1 MSRLTRHLSSRA
13 HRARPSTSSP
23 TGSTQSD
30 RPRVWRWRH
39 LSACS
44 SSGGDPASAAA
55 AAAEMVRKPLTTMM
69 TALSIIPRHG
79 RCRRC
84 FGPREMPGPHPADM
98 RVPNETW
105 GPGVSCPRGC
115 CWRRWPRPATRP
127 TPRKRAV
134 RPRRPG
140 SGHGPQRRP

>member
-1 MSRLTRHLSSRA
+1 MPGEHLRHPVSQAGGPAPSNQTSQFGRRASRTLSPCVSALMSRLAHNLSSRA

-55 AAAEMVRKPLTTMM
+55 AAAEMVRKPLTTLMA
-69 TALSIIPRHG
+69 TVLYNLLTF
-79 RCRRC
+79 RRLQWLVIKSSAQM
-84 FGPREMPGPHPADM
+84 GAP
-98 RVPNETW
+98 
-105 GPGVSCPRGC
+105 
-115 CWRRWPRPATRP
+115 
-127 TPRKRAV
+127 
-134 RPRRPG
+134 
-140 SGHGPQRRP
+140 